1 MNNGQETPS
10 LRLWKDCEQL
20 EITSQT
26 SQALVIDSD
35 QPCIAS
41 LVKDGDKKEAYAF
54 IVLELLQLCAFFGE
68 AWTPQQLQM
77 LAKEIFAQG
86 HFFKVSELKHFTAQC
101 RAQKFGK
108 MYGKFNPAILMEW
121 LDEYIKTR
129 FEIIEE
135 QRHLEHDSATHFEKV
150 IRYNRT
156 DTGGFEETLRKAK
169 LEYLKSQKPN
179 EAH

>member
-1 MNNGQETPS
+1 
-10 LRLWKDCEQL
+10 
-20 EITSQT
+20 
-26 SQALVIDSD
+26 VIDSD

-121 LDEYIKTR
+121 FGEYLQTR
-129 FEIIEE
+129 FEIVEE
-135 QRHLEHDSATHFEKV
+135 QRHLEHDYATHMEKEV
-150 IRYNRT
+150 RCSRT
-156 DTGGFEETLRKAK
+156 DNTGFEEELRKAK
-169 LEYLKSQKPN
+169 AQFLIDQTKKINN
-179 EAH
+179 E